1 MPHDLT
7 LCSRCS
13 RHVRADAPRCPFCDA
28 AVTAPELRELPS
40 GLSRRA
46 LVALGATLALA
57 DCRSSTRGDDTSIVQ
72 PYGAPI
78 IRTPDVP
85 LIVAPYGA
93 PPDPRPAPD
102 ALVAADVAWELSA
115 TAATVSLDRVGSW
128 RLRVAAHNRG
138 TSACDPGRGELT
150 FLVNGSPS
158 LPTTLAF
165 SNGAMTP
172 EWSSLPPGA
181 TAHDERE
188 IGPAIFRTPGD
199 YEITLLFRGAVVA
212 TTRVRVTPRR

>member
-7 LCSRCS
+7 LCSHCS
-13 RHVRADAPRCPFCDA
+13 RHVRADASRCPFCDA
-28 AVTAPELRELPS
+28 TVTAPELRELPA

-93 PPDPRPAPD
+93 PPEPRRSTDP
-102 ALVAADVAWELSA
+102 LVATDVTWELSA
-115 TAATVSLDRVGSW
+115 TAATVSLDRIGSW
-128 RLRVAAHNRG
+128 RLRIAARNHG
-138 TSACDPGRGELT
+138 TTAHDPGRGAVT
-150 FLVNGSPS
+150 FLVNGRPS

-199 YEITLLFRGAVVA
+199 YEITLQFQGVTAA
-212 TTRVRVTPRR
+212 TTRVRVTQ